1 MNPINVIHSALFL
14 LPYRHKPILFGMLFK
29 CLKRCLLVVLLLCA
43 FNKVQAQSTYTQITS
58 RIDSLAQLGLP
69 KSALAEVD
77 KLDKLA
83 RQNKN
88 TPQIIRA
95 VIYRITFQS
104 YLEEN
109 ALVPIINSLKADIQ
123 QSAFP
128 VRPVLQSLLA
138 NMYWRYYQQNRWQ
151 FSNRSRLSKPDPDF
165 TRWDLQT
172 IVDETGRLY
181 QQSLQNT
188 KALQNTPV
196 GVLDGVLTGD
206 KTTRY
211 LRPTLYDLL
220 LHRAFEFYL
229 ADEATLTKPR
239 NPFNLND
246 ARLFGDSRSFANLM
260 VTTTDTAS
268 ALYRGVKYLQQATVY
283 HLAQNNA
290 EALVDLDLKRLQFL
304 YSKSSLAQKD
314 TLYLQA
320 LNQIAQAFASKPIS
334 ADAWNLLGN
343 YYKDKDSLTT
353 AYQAYEKA
361 VNTYPQSLGW
371 QNAAIALEQLRQLS
385 LSATVEQVNVSGK
398 PILAQL
404 QYKNL
409 VTAGII
415 VYKLSHTQLKRYQEL
430 YAEAMKQRWQSVL
443 IPRQSVAPL
452 MKFLQA
458 LKPVQQQTLNMPN
471 LHDYRNHTTEFK
483 IDDLPSGNYILML
496 KKGDGKDTSL
506 TQLVNFAVSQLA
518 YTTRLNPDGEVEM
531 RVMDRQTGKP
541 LKGVNVLLN
550 STTNRYNSGTKKNEE
565 IIVERKG
572 VSDVNG
578 IFKTA
583 SFDRGHITTQL
594 TLNADTLNQEQG
606 YIAGNTKD
614 DEDDEAKEKTILFT
628 DRQIYRP
635 GQTIYFKGLQIQ
647 TLKGKSKIVPKQVI
661 DLELFDSNDK
671 LLTNKTFTTNEFGSF
686 NGSYVIPQNVL
697 AGNIKLA
704 TRDGVTYVKAEE
716 YKRPTFK
723 VELANVKETY
733 RFNDSVKVKGT
744 VMALSGYGLSQA
756 RVAYH
761 VTRTINQI
769 YNSYASNYSNRYV
782 YEPSAEIAADTVTA
796 DSQGNFTIPF
806 KAIPGNQLADHITY
820 QYQVKVDATDASGET
835 RPQNTLVTIG
845 KRDIHLSARVPAYQ
859 FAIDSAKIGVSLT
872 TLNNQP
878 LKGNIN
884 VQVYALQSPG
894 KMFKKRLWAI
904 PDQYLLS
911 KADYESQFPDFAYKN
926 EDQYMNWPQ
935 GAQIINAN
943 AQSVSG
949 INTTVD
955 VDALR
960 KQPSGV
966 YRVIIKANAANGD
979 TASAIHH
986 ITLINKPAAP
996 SSMANWVMPVLTN
1009 VTTGQSAR
1017 FLVGIGTDAHILA
1030 EQYQGDNLISS
1041 QWMKVDSQRDLK
1053 IPVTAANSIDMAV
1066 QYLVLYHNR
1075 LYTSYQPI
1083 YVQHPEKKLD
1093 VKLTSFRNKLQPGDK
1108 EQWALQ
1114 VSGYKNDKPAAEMV
1128 AAMYDASL
1136 DDIVQPRSWD
1146 GIQNIMGGRQ
1156 YRYFAW
1162 QEYNFIQQ
1170 LQTQTFFNNNYYK
1183 NPVVR
1188 RYEEL
1193 NLFGYSYFGG
1203 YNYGYRNYLNEVR
1216 SAANQARIRDQE
1228 LELAYNRNALLVKNG
1243 YDISGKLIDEV
1254 GTGLPGVNIIIKG
1267 TGISTSTNNS
1277 GNFKI
1282 RVPVNGTLV
1291 FSYIGYFTL
1300 EKTTTKAEQVRII
1313 LKADGKSL
1321 NEVVV
1326 VGYGTQRKQN
1336 LTGAVTSVTESN
1348 PMEVGA
1354 LQGRVAGIA
1363 INSAPGGGTNIM
1375 LRGIATASVGLS
1387 PLYIVDGVPAK
1398 ADTIN
1403 PANIGSIEVLKDG
1416 SATAIYGLRAAN
1428 GVVIITTKGA
1438 MRGQMQPMVIRK
1450 NFNET
1455 AFFYPQLRTNEQ
1467 GQILINF
1474 TMPESLTK
1482 WRFKA
1487 FAHTKEL
1494 AGGYLQEDVV
1504 TQKQLMISANMP
1516 RFLREGDTISISVRV
1531 ANLTAGVL
1539 QGKVQLQL
1547 FNALNMQ
1554 PVSLLLN
1561 PAEANQSFDVAG
1573 NTNKAVSFKLVIPAG
1588 LDALTYRL
1596 TAVSDRYSDGEEN
1609 TLPVLPN
1616 RMLVTESMPMMVRS
1630 GQTKAFTFDKLV
1642 NNKSNTLINKTL
1654 TLEYTQNPAWYA
1666 VQALPYLMEF
1676 PYECSEQ
1683 IFSRYY
1689 ANSLSAA
1696 IVNHNPQIKTV
1707 FERWKTTD
1715 SKELLSNLQ
1724 KNPELKATLIEETP
1738 WLQDAVSESEQK
1750 KRIALL
1756 YDLNK
1761 LGYEQEQTLDKLQR
1775 KQLPN
1780 GGFPWFGGTEADRFI
1795 SQHIIAGM
1803 GQLYRSKAINAA
1815 NEKLSSI
1822 RNNALQYLDAE
1833 LLKEYRHLLLSSTY
1847 PTRSISI
1854 YEIHAWYARSYF
1866 GDVKLTDELKKAQS
1880 LYMDRAAKQWTLQ
1893 STYEQALI
1901 ALTLQRNGKPETA
1914 KAIIRSLME
1923 TAQQN
1928 DDMGMYWAKNQLGWY
1943 WYQSPVETQALMI
1956 ELFTEVGN
1964 QPKAVE
1970 EMKVWLL
1977 RNKQTTNWRTTKAT
1991 AAACYALLMRG
2002 DSLLTGIGKTAIKLN
2017 GQLLTELKPDVKAE
2031 AGTGYLK
2038 TNWVDEQ
2045 MKPALGKV
2053 QVINSGKTVSWGA
2066 LHWQYTEQLD
2076 KITPSSTDIVLER
2089 KYFIE
2094 KQDAAGAVLTAV
2106 DATHQPKTGDVL
2118 KVVVYLK
2125 AGRTYEY
2132 IHLKDMRPAGT
2143 EPVDV
2148 LSSFKYQDG
2157 LSYYQVT
2164 KDVATNFFIST
2175 LKKGNYVFEYRLRVA
2190 QPGNFSTGI
2199 STVQSMYAP
2208 EFNAHSEGRRM
2219 EIIN

>member
-1 MNPINVIHSALFL
+1 
-14 LPYRHKPILFGMLFK
+14 MLFK
-29 CLKRCLLVVLLLCA
+29 CLKTYLLVVLLLFA
-43 FNKVQAQSTYTQITS
+43 INKVHAQSTYKQITAQ
-58 RIDSLAQLGLP
+58 IDSLAQLGLP
-69 KSALAEVD
+69 KSALSEVE

-83 RQNKN
+83 RQSHNA
-88 TPQIIRA
+88 PQIIRA

-109 ALVPIINSLKADIQ
+109 ALVAVINSLKADIK

-128 VRPVLQSLLA
+128 VKPVLQSLLA

-151 FSNRSRLSKPDPDF
+151 FRERTRLATPDPDF

-172 IVDETGRLY
+172 IIDETGKLY

-188 KALQNTPV
+188 KALQTTPV
-196 GVLDGVLTGD
+196 SVLDGVLTGD
-206 KTTRY
+206 RTTRY

-229 ADEATLTKPR
+229 ADEAGITKPR
-239 NPFNLND
+239 NPFNLTD
-246 ARLFGDSRSFANLM
+246 PRLFGDSRSFANLT

-268 ALYRGVKYLQQATVY
+268 SIYRGVKYLQQATAC

-290 EALVDLDLKRLQFL
+290 EALADLDLKRLQFV

-320 LNQIAQAFASKPIS
+320 LNQITQTFASKPIS

-343 YYKDKDSLTT
+343 YYKNKDSLTI
-353 AYQAYEKA
+353 AYGAFEKA
-361 VNTYPQSLGW
+361 VATYPQSLGG

-385 LSATVEQVNVSGK
+385 LSATVEQVNVPGK

-404 QYKNL
+404 QYKNIT
-409 VTAGII
+409 TAGVL
-415 VYKLSHTQLKRYQEL
+415 VYKLNQAQLKHYKEV
-430 YAEAMKQRWQSVL
+430 YASAIKQRWQSVL
-443 IPRQSVAPL
+443 VPREGVAPL
-452 MKFLQA
+452 MNFIQA
-458 LKPVQQQTLNMPN
+458 LKPLQQQNLNLPN
-471 LHDYRNHTTEFK
+471 LRDYRNHTTEFK
-483 IDDLPSGNYILML
+483 IDALPAGNYVLLL
-496 KKGDGKDTSL
+496 KKGEGKDTSL
-506 TQLVNFAVSQLA
+506 TQMVDLAVSQLA
-518 YTTRLNPDGEVEM
+518 YTMRLNPNNDVEL
-531 RVMDRQTGKP
+531 RVIDRQTGKP
-541 LKGVNVLLN
+541 LKGANLLLN
-550 STTNRYNSGTKKNEE
+550 YTANRYNSHFKKNEE
-565 IIVERKG
+565 IVIEQKG
-572 VSDVNG
+572 SSDVNG
-578 IFKTA
+578 LYKTTSLERRNISTQIIFN
-583 SFDRGHITTQL
+583 G
-594 TLNADTLNQEQG
+594 DTLQHDEG
-606 YIAGNTKD
+606 YVTGDSSD
-614 DEDDEAKEKTILFT
+614 DDNDEAKEKTILFT

-647 TLKGKSKIVPKQVI
+647 TLKGKSTIVGKQVM
-661 DLELFDSNDK
+661 DLQIFDSNDK
-671 LLTNKTFTTNEFGSF
+671 LLLTKSFTTNEFGSF
-686 NGSYVIPQNVL
+686 HGSFIIPQNVL
-697 AGNIKLA
+697 AGNIKLS
-704 TRDGVTYVKAEE
+704 TRDGEIYVKAED

-723 VELANVKETY
+723 VELADVKETY

-744 VMALSGYGLSQA
+744 VAAFSGYGLSQA

-761 VTRTINQI
+761 ITRTANQVYTSYTSG
-769 YNSYASNYSNRYV
+769 YNNRYA
-782 YEPSAEIAADTVTA
+782 YEPPAEIAADTVMA
-796 DSQGNFTIPF
+796 DSQGSFIIPF
-806 KAIPGNQLADHITY
+806 KAIAGNKLGDYITY
-820 QYQVKVDATDASGET
+820 QYQVNVDATDASGET
-835 RPQNTLVTIG
+835 HSGNTLVTIG
-845 KRDIHLSARVPAYQ
+845 KRDIQLSARVPAYQ
-859 FAIDSAKIGVSLT
+859 FATDSAKIGVSLT

-878 LKGNIN
+878 LKGSIK

-894 KMFKKRLWAI
+894 RMFKKRLWAI

-926 EDQYMNWPQ
+926 EDQYVNWLQ
-935 GAQIINAN
+935 GAQNLN
-943 AQSVSG
+943 TEAQSVPG
-949 INTTVD
+949 KNTVVD
-955 VDALR
+955 LDALR
-960 KQPSGV
+960 KQASGV

-979 TASAIHH
+979 TASVTHY
-986 ITLINKPAAP
+986 ITLLNKPAAP
-996 SSMANWVMPVLTN
+996 SSIANWVMPIVTN
-1009 VTTGQSAR
+1009 VKPGQSAR
-1017 FLVGIGTDAHILA
+1017 FLVGIGADAHILA
-1030 EQYQGDNLISS
+1030 EQYQGENLLSS
-1041 QWMKVDSQRDLK
+1041 QWMKVDAQRDLK
-1053 IPVTAANSIDMAV
+1053 IPITAANANNTAV
-1066 QYLVLYHNR
+1066 QYLMLYHNR

-1114 VSGYKNDKPAAEMV
+1114 VSGYQNDKPAAEMI

-1136 DDIVQPRSWD
+1136 DDITQPRSWD
-1146 GIQNIMGGRQ
+1146 GIQNIAVGRQ
-1156 YRYFAW
+1156 YRYYAW

-1170 LQTQTFFNNNYYK
+1170 LQTQTFFNNNHYT
-1183 NPVVR
+1183 NPIVR
-1188 RYEEL
+1188 KYEEL

-1216 SAANQARIRDQE
+1216 SAANRVRIRNQQ
-1228 LELAYNRNALLVKNG
+1228 LEAAYIKNALLVKNG
-1243 YDISGKLIDEV
+1243 YDISGKLLDEV
-1254 GTGLPGVNIIIKG
+1254 GTGLAGVNIIIKG

-1282 RVPVNGTLV
+1282 KVPVNGV
-1291 FSYIGYFTL
+1291 VIFSHIGYFTQ
-1300 EKTTTKAEQVRII
+1300 EKATTKAEQLRIV
-1313 LKADGKSL
+1313 LKADGRAL
-1321 NEVVV
+1321 DELVV
-1326 VGYGTQRKQN
+1326 VGYGVQKKSD
-1336 LTGAVTSVTESN
+1336 LTGSVVSVTESN
-1348 PMEVGA
+1348 PNEIGV
-1354 LQGRVAGIA
+1354 LQGRVAGVA
-1363 INSAPGGGTNIM
+1363 INESGNQSRIM
-1375 LRGIATASVGLS
+1375 LRGNSSLS
-1387 PLYIVDGVPAK
+1387 GNNESLIIVDGVPGRM
-1398 ADTIN
+1398 DTVN
-1403 PANIGSIEVLKDG
+1403 LNNISSVDILQGA
-1416 SATAIYGLRAAN
+1416 SATAIYGARAAN
-1428 GVVIITTKGA
+1428 GVIVITTKGA
-1438 MRGQMQPMVIRK
+1438 MGGKMQPMVIRK

-1487 FAHTKEL
+1487 FAHTKDF
-1494 AGGYLQEDVV
+1494 AGGYVQEDVV
-1504 TQKQLMISANMP
+1504 TQKQLMVSANMP
-1516 RFLREGDTISISVRV
+1516 RFLREGDTISISARV
-1531 ANLTAGVL
+1531 ANLTAQAVK
-1539 QGKVQLQL
+1539 GKVQMQL

-1554 PVSLLLN
+1554 PVSMLIN
-1561 PAEANQSFDVAG
+1561 PAEADQSFDVAA

-1616 RMLVTESMPMMVRS
+1616 RMLVTESIPMMVRS

-1642 NNKSNTLINKTL
+1642 NNKSTTLVSKTL
-1654 TLEYTQNPAWYA
+1654 ALEYTQNPAWYA

-1676 PYECSEQ
+1676 PYECLEQ

-1696 IVNHNPQIKTV
+1696 IITHNPQIKTV

-1738 WLQDAVSESEQK
+1738 WLQDAVSEAEQK

-1761 LGYEQEQTLDKLQR
+1761 LSYEQEQTLDRLQK

-1795 SQHIIAGM
+1795 TQHIIAGV
-1803 GQLYRSKAINAA
+1803 GQLYRSGTINAT
-1815 NEKLSSI
+1815 NEKLGGI

-1833 LLKEYRHLLLSSTY
+1833 LLRNDLLNQLSKAYKIHSLG
-1847 PTRSISI
+1847 I

-1866 GDVKLTDELKKAQS
+1866 KDVKLSNELKKAQS
-1880 LYMDRAAKQWTLQ
+1880 LYFDRAARQWTLQ
-1893 STYEQALI
+1893 SIYEQALI

-1928 DDMGMYWAKNQLGWY
+1928 EDMGMYWAKNHSGWY

-1956 ELFTEVGN
+1956 ELFTEAGN
-1964 QPKAVE
+1964 QHKAVE

-1991 AAACYALLMRG
+1991 AAACYALLMQG
-2002 DSLLTGIGKTAIKLN
+2002 DSLLTATGKTDIKLN
-2017 GQLLTELKPDVKAE
+2017 GQFLTELKPDLKAE
-2031 AGTGYLK
+2031 VGTGYLK

-2045 MKPALGKV
+2045 IKPALGKV
-2053 QVINSGKTVSWGA
+2053 QVMNSGKTISWGA

-2076 KITPSSTDIVLER
+2076 KITLSSTDIVLER

-2106 DATHQPKTGDVL
+2106 DAKHQPKTGDVL

-2132 IHLKDMRPAGT
+2132 VHLKDMRPSGT

-2175 LKKGNYVFEYRLRVA
+2175 LNKGNYVFEYRLRVA
-2190 QPGNFSTGI
+2190 QPGSFSTGI

-2219 EIIN
+2219 EIIK

>member
-1 MNPINVIHSALFL
+1 
-14 LPYRHKPILFGMLFK
+14 MLFK
-29 CLKRCLLVVLLLCA
+29 CLKPFLLVVLLLFA
-43 FNKVQAQSTYTQITS
+43 FNQVRAQSTYTQITG

-69 KSALAEVD
+69 KSALAEID

-83 RQNKN
+83 RQNNN

-109 ALVPIINSLKADIQ
+109 ALVAVINSLKADIK

-128 VRPVLQSLLA
+128 VKPVLQSMLA

-151 FSNRSRLSKPDPDF
+151 FGQRTRLNKPDPDF

-172 IVDETGRLY
+172 IVNETGKLY

-188 KALQNTPV
+188 KALQTTPV

-206 KTTRY
+206 KITRY
-211 LRPTLYDLL
+211 LRPSLYDML

-229 ADEATLTKPR
+229 ADEAALTKPR
-239 NPFNLND
+239 NPFSLTD
-246 ARLFGDSRSFANLM
+246 ARLFGDSRSFANLTI
-260 VTTTDTAS
+260 TTTDTAS
-268 ALYRGVKYLQQATVY
+268 VLYRGVKYLQQATAY
-283 HLAQNNA
+283 HLAQNNT
-290 EALVDLDLKRLQFL
+290 EALADLDLKRLQFL

-314 TLYLQA
+314 SLYLQA
-320 LNQIAQAFASKPIS
+320 LNQTARAFASKPIS

-343 YYKDKDSLTT
+343 YYKGKDSLTT
-353 AYQAYEKA
+353 AYRAFEKA
-361 VNTYPQSLGW
+361 VATYPQSLGG
-371 QNAAIALEQLRQLS
+371 QNAAIALEQLSQLS
-385 LSATVEQVNVSGK
+385 LSATVEQVNVPGK
-398 PILAQL
+398 PVLAQL

-409 VTAGII
+409 STAQVL
-415 VYKLSHTQLKRYQEL
+415 VYKLNYAQLKRYQKL
-430 YAEAMKQRWQSVL
+430 YAETMKQRWQSVL
-443 IPRQSVAPL
+443 VPRESVASL
-452 MKFLQA
+452 MNFLQA
-458 LKPVQQQTLNMPN
+458 LKTAQQQTLNLPN
-471 LHDYRNHTTEFK
+471 LHDYRNHNTEFK
-483 IDDLPSGNYILML
+483 IDALPAGNYVLLI

-506 TQLVNFAVSQLA
+506 TQIVNFAVSQLA
-518 YTTRLNPDGEVEM
+518 YTTRLNPNEDVEL

-541 LKGVNVLLN
+541 LKGVNVLLS
-550 STTNRYNSGTKKNEE
+550 STTNRYNSNTKKNEE

-572 VSDVNG
+572 LSDANG
-578 IFKTA
+578 LFKTT
-583 SFDRGHITTQL
+583 SIDRGNI
-594 TLNADTLNQEQG
+594 NARLIFNGDTLQHDQG
-606 YIAGNTKD
+606 YLTGETRD
-614 DEDDEAKEKTILFT
+614 DEDNEAKEKTILFT

-635 GQTIYFKGLQIQ
+635 GQTIYFKGLQVQ
-647 TLKGKSKIVPKQVI
+647 TLKGKSTVLPNKVM
-661 DLELFDSNDK
+661 DLEIYDSNDK
-671 LLTNKTFTTNEFGSF
+671 LLTTKSFTTNEFGSF
-686 NGSYVIPQNVL
+686 NGSYIIPQNVL
-697 AGNIKLA
+697 NGNIKLA
-704 TRDGVTYVKAEE
+704 TSDGQIYVKAEE

-723 VELANVKETY
+723 VELADVKETF
-733 RFNDSVKVKGT
+733 RFNDSVKVKGMVT
-744 VMALSGYGLSQA
+744 AFSGYGLSQA

-761 VTRTINQI
+761 VTRNVNQV
-769 YNSYASNYSNRYV
+769 YNAYASGYNNRYA
-782 YEPSAEIAADTVTA
+782 YEPSAEIAADTVMA
-796 DSQGNFTIPF
+796 DSQGNFTISF
-806 KAIPGNQLADHITY
+806 KAIPGNQLGDQIRY
-820 QYQVKVDATDASGET
+820 QYQVNVDANDASGET
-835 RPQNTLVTIG
+835 HTGNTMVTIG
-845 KRDIHLSARVPAYQ
+845 KRDIQLTAQVPAYQ
-859 FAIDSAKIGVSLT
+859 FAADSAKIGVLLT
-872 TLNNQP
+872 TLNRQQ
-878 LKGNIN
+878 LKGNIK

-894 KMFKKRLWAI
+894 RLFKKRLWQN

-911 KADYESQFPDFAYKN
+911 KAQYESEFPDFTYKN
-926 EDQYMNWPQ
+926 EDQYVNWPQ
-935 GAQIINAN
+935 GAQIINTE
-943 AQSVSG
+943 AQSVPG
-949 INTTVD
+949 KNTVVD
-955 VDALR
+955 LDALR
-960 KQPSGV
+960 KQASGV
-966 YRVIIKANAANGD
+966 YQVIIKANAANGD
-979 TASAIHH
+979 TASVINY

-996 SSMANWVMPVLTN
+996 SSITNWVMPVTTN
-1009 VTTGQSAR
+1009 IAPGQSAR
-1017 FLVGIGTDAHILA
+1017 FLVGIGADAHILA
-1030 EQYQGDNLISS
+1030 EQYQGENLTSS
-1041 QWMKVDSQRDLK
+1041 QWMKVDAQRDLK
-1053 IPVTAANSIDMAV
+1053 ISVTAANAGNTAV
-1066 QYLVLYHNR
+1066 QYLMLYHNR

-1083 YVQHPEKKLD
+1083 YVQQPEKKLN
-1093 VKLTSFRNKLQPGDK
+1093 VKLTSFRNKLQSGDK
-1108 EQWALQ
+1108 EEWALQ
-1114 VSGYKNDKPAAEMV
+1114 VSGYRNDKPAAEMV

-1136 DDIVQPRSWD
+1136 DDIVQPQSWD

-1156 YRYFAW
+1156 YRYYTW
-1162 QEYNFIQQ
+1162 QEYGFIQQ
-1170 LQTQTFFNNNYYK
+1170 LQTQTFFNINNYK
-1183 NPVVR
+1183 NPIVR

-1203 YNYGYRNYLNEVR
+1203 YNYGYLNYLKEVR
-1216 SAANQARIRDQE
+1216 IAANQARIRNEQ
-1228 LELAYNRNALLVKNG
+1228 LEAAYKKNALLVKNG
-1243 YDISGKLIDEV
+1243 YDISGKLVDEE
-1254 GTGLPGVNIIIKG
+1254 GMSLPGVNIMIKG
-1267 TGISTSTNNS
+1267 TGISTSTNKS

-1282 RVPVNGTLV
+1282 KVPVNGVLV
-1291 FSYIGYFTL
+1291 FSYIGYFTQ
-1300 EKTTTKAEQVRII
+1300 EKATKKAEQLRIV
-1313 LKADGKSL
+1313 LKADEKALS
-1321 NEVVV
+1321 EMVV
-1326 VGYGTQRKQN
+1326 VGYGVQRKQS
-1336 LTGAVTSVTESN
+1336 LTGSVTESN
-1348 PMEVGA
+1348 PNEIGV
-1354 LQGRVAGIA
+1354 LQGRVAGVT
-1363 INSAPGGGTNIM
+1363 INDSGNQSRIM
-1375 LRGIATASVGLS
+1375 LRGSRSLS
-1387 PLYIVDGVPAK
+1387 GNNESLIIVDGVPGRM
-1398 ADTIN
+1398 DTVN
-1403 PANIGSIEVLKDG
+1403 YNNISSIEILKDA
-1416 SATAIYGLRAAN
+1416 SATSLYGARAAN
-1428 GVVIITTKGA
+1428 GVIIITTKGA
-1438 MRGQMQPMVIRK
+1438 LGGQKQPMVIRK

-1482 WRFKA
+1482 WRFRA
-1487 FAHTKEL
+1487 FAHTKDL
-1494 AGGYLQEDVV
+1494 AGGYVQQDVV
-1504 TQKQLMISANMP
+1504 TQKQLMVTANMP
-1516 RFLREGDTISISVRV
+1516 RFLREGDTISVSARV
-1531 ANLTAGVL
+1531 ANLTAQVL
-1539 QGKVQLQL
+1539 KGKVQLQL

-1554 PVSLLLN
+1554 PVNLLVN
-1561 PAEANQSFDVAG
+1561 PAEADQAFDVVA

-1642 NNKSNTLINKTL
+1642 NNKSNTLVSKSL

-1689 ANSLSAA
+1689 ANSLSAS
-1696 IVNHNPQIKTV
+1696 IITHNPQIKTV

-1738 WLQDAVSESEQK
+1738 WLQDAVSEAEQK

-1761 LGYEQEQTLDKLQR
+1761 LGYEQDQTLDKLQR

-1795 SQHIIAGM
+1795 TQHIIAGI
-1803 GQLYRSKAINAA
+1803 GQLYRSKTVNAT
-1815 NEKLSSI
+1815 NEKLGSI

-1833 LLKEYRHLLLSSTY
+1833 LLKSDALNQLSKAYKIHSLG
-1847 PTRSISI
+1847 I

-1866 GDVKLTDELKKAQS
+1866 TDVKLSNELKKAQS
-1880 LYMDRAAKQWTLQ
+1880 LYFDRAAKQWISQ
-1893 STYEQALI
+1893 DIYEQALI
-1901 ALTLQRNGKPETA
+1901 ALTLHRNGKVEVA

-1928 DDMGMYWAKNQLGWY
+1928 DDMGMYWAKNHLGWY

-1956 ELFTEVGN
+1956 ELFTEAGN
-1964 QPKAVE
+1964 QPQAVE

-2002 DSLLTGIGKTAIKLN
+2002 DSLLTGTAKSEIRLDGK
-2017 GQLLTELKPDVKAE
+2017 LLTELKPDVKAE

-2045 MKPALGKV
+2045 IKPALGKV
-2053 QVINSGKTVSWGA
+2053 QVINSGKTISWGA

-2076 KITPSSTDIVLER
+2076 KITPSLTDIVLER

-2106 DATHQPKTGDVL
+2106 DAKHQPKTGDVL

-2175 LKKGNYVFEYRLRVA
+2175 LNKGNYVFEYRLRVA

-2219 EIIN
+2219 EIVK